1 MSRNRDG
8 WWVYINI
15 VKENGYT
22 SRVQVGKSNDQVGK
36 NIYHGKDR
44 EYENLIEVWLENDN

>member
-1 MSRNRDG
+1 MIRDG

-22 SRVQVGKSNDQVGK
+22 SRVQVGRSDSQVSKSNYPDKSRV
-36 NIYHGKDR
+36 YR
-44 EYENLIEVWLENDN
+44 SLV

>member
-44 EYENLIEVWLENDN
+44 EYESLVEAWFGNDN